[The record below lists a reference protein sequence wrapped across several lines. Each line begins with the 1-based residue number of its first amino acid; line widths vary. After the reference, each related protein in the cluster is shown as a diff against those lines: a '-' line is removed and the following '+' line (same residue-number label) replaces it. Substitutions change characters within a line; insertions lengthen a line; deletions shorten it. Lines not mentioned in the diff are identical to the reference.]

1 MTMGESNYDRLTR
14 ITQRRRNF
22 SLFVFLLLIVVVS
35 VYGNPTSKGY
45 IPFRTNPYDQPVSKN
60 DPEEFRSDRSDD
72 HQYDK
77 KTPRFYEPDTA
88 VAQEECPLQFSLGVS
103 HRSDATAPGLGGN
116 MGIQQPPI
124 IYPILPWEGPGRQVL
139 YATQYE
145 HLGMLTPSKGNIHVS
160 SSYSP
165 ADGEEAAGGGGND
178 NMNFIKEGLTEHVE
192 FPLLFESSAFQTS
205 PIIADVNGDGI
216 LDAILTDYHGG
227 LYVIGLQVAPDQKSR
242 YFFKAQVPRM
252 YVRRQWIEAMV
263 NETLGIDPYEAE
275 KIAEEEEKK
284 AEEARKAS
292 RDASAAGDEEPKD
305 ETDYDHLDQYRQ
317 NEERPHDPYH
327 SYFEYSYG
335 SGNADHETILRGVT
349 GNVLRQD
356 HDHVQGLEERRNRN
370 HYPKD
375 DQNQKVVFDSLEE
388 DENNQ
393 KVVYDSLEE
402 DENNQKVV
410 YDSLEEDEKN
420 QKVIYDSFEEDEKN
434 QKVVYDSLE
443 EDEKNQKVI
452 FDSIEE
458 DEKNQKIV
466 YDSNEEIEAD
476 HRRLQEVIEEGDQE
490 EAEDNIEGREVVDDI
505 TEWGGFAD
513 DMQRFEDDY
522 IIDTVDDDDHVININ
537 NEDPDEISEGEE
549 NKMVDENGD
558 EKNTD
563 KKGDDDTSSVHQ
575 GDDDVYPHHD
585 DYGMRDH
592 GMYDDFYQGR
602 YSDLHDD
609 YFDDKHYI
617 RLPPHILSTPVLA
630 ELPKMYNNNGE
641 TENLLFLG
649 VSYYFDEDEYEG
661 FFSYKRFE
669 HSDYGDETETERG
682 MYTANAIMIFHLG
695 DNPRWGECM
704 A

>member
-1 MTMGESNYDRLTR
+1 MTMGESNYRLTR
-14 ITQRRRNF
+14 ITQGRHF
-22 SLFVFLLLIVVVS
+22 SLFVFHLLIVLVVT

-45 IPFRTNPYDQPVSKN
+45 IPFRTNPYDQPISKN
-60 DPEEFRSDRSDD
+60 DPEDFRSDSSDD
-72 HQYDK
+72 HKLLINK
-77 KTPRFYEPDTA
+77 KQPRFYEPDTA
-88 VAQEECPLQFSLGVS
+88 VAQEECPLLFSLGVS

-160 SSYSP
+160 SV
-165 ADGEEAAGGGGND
+165 DGEDAAGGGGD

-305 ETDYDHLDQYRQ
+305 ETDYDHDRDQYRQ

-349 GNVLRQD
+349 GNVLKQE

-388 DENNQ
+388 DENSQKVVYDSLDEDEKNQ
-393 KVVYDSLEE
+393 KVVYDSFEE
-402 DENNQKVV
+402 E
-410 YDSLEEDEKN
+410 EKN

-434 QKVVYDSLE
+434 QKVIY
-443 EDEKNQKVI
+443 
-452 FDSIEE
+452 DSIEE

-466 YDSNEEIEAD
+466 YDSNEEVEAD
-476 HRRLQEVIEEGDQE
+476 HRRLQEVMEGYQE
-490 EAEDNIEGREVVDDI
+490 EVEENMEGGEVDDI

-513 DMQRFEDDY
+513 DMQRHDDDDDDDDDDDG
-522 IIDTVDDDDHVININ
+522 IIDTVDEHDVISIK
-537 NEDPDEISEGEE
+537 NEEPDENSEGGE
-549 NKMVDENGD
+549 NEMVDKSGD
-558 EKNTD
+558 EKNID
-563 KKGDDDTSSVHQ
+563 KEGDDDTSFVHR

-585 DYGMRDH
+585 DYSRDNH

-602 YSDLHDD
+602 YSELHDD

-661 FFSYKRFE
+661 FFSYKRFAN
-669 HSDYGDETETERG
+669 SDYGDETETERG

-695 DNPRWGECM
+695 DNPRWGECI

>member
-1 MTMGESNYDRLTR
+1 MG
-14 ITQRRRNF
+14 IQRRNF
-22 SLFVFLLLIVVVS
+22 SLFFFLLLVVLVVT

-45 IPFRTNPYDQPVSKN
+45 IPFRTDPYDQPISKN
-60 DPEEFRSDRSDD
+60 DPEDFRSDSSDD
-72 HQYDK
+72 HKLLINK
-77 KTPRFYEPDTA
+77 KPPRFYEPDTA
-88 VAQEECPLQFSLGVS
+88 VTQEECPLQFSLGVS

-160 SSYSP
+160 SVN
-165 ADGEEAAGGGGND
+165 GENAAGGGGDD

-292 RDASAAGDEEPKD
+292 RDASVAGDEEPQD
-305 ETDYDHLDQYRQ
+305 ETDYDHDRDHYRQ

-335 SGNADHETILRGVT
+335 SGNADHETILRGVA
-349 GNVLRQD
+349 GNVLKQD

-370 HYPKD
+370 HYPKIK
-375 DQNQKVVFDSLEE
+375 QKVVFDSLEE

-393 KVVYDSLEE
+393 KVVYDSL
-402 DENNQKVV
+402 D
-410 YDSLEEDEKN
+410 EDEKN
-420 QKVIYDSFEEDEKN
+420 QKVVYDSFEEDEKN
-434 QKVVYDSLE
+434 QKVIY
-443 EDEKNQKVI
+443 
-452 FDSIEE
+452 DSIEE

-466 YDSNEEIEAD
+466 YDSNEEVEAD
-476 HRRLQEVIEEGDQE
+476 HRRLQEVMEGDQE
-490 EAEDNIEGREVVDDI
+490 EAEENMEGGAGDDI
-505 TEWGGFAD
+505 SEWGGFAD
-513 DMQRFEDDY
+513 DMQRHDDDDDDDDDDD
-522 IIDTVDDDDHVININ
+522 IIDTV
-537 NEDPDEISEGEE
+537 EEPDEISEGGESE
-549 NKMVDENGD
+549 MVDRSGD

-563 KKGDDDTSSVHQ
+563 IEGDDDTTFVHR

-585 DYGMRDH
+585 DYSRDNH

-602 YSDLHDD
+602 YSELHDD

-661 FFSYKRFE
+661 FFSYKRFAN
-669 HSDYGDETETERG
+669 SDYGDETETERG

-695 DNPRWGECM
+695 DNPRWGECI

>member
-1 MTMGESNYDRLTR
+1 MG
-14 ITQRRRNF
+14 IQRRNF
-22 SLFVFLLLIVVVS
+22 SVFVFHLLIVFVVT

-45 IPFRTNPYDQPVSKN
+45 IPFRTDPYDQPISKN
-60 DPEEFRSDRSDD
+60 DPEDFRSDSSDD
-72 HQYDK
+72 HKLLINK
-77 KTPRFYEPDTA
+77 KPPRFYEPDTA
-88 VAQEECPLQFSLGVS
+88 VTQEECPLQFSLGVS

-160 SSYSP
+160 SVN
-165 ADGEEAAGGGGND
+165 GENAAGGGGDD

-292 RDASAAGDEEPKD
+292 RDASVAGDEEPQD
-305 ETDYDHLDQYRQ
+305 ETDYDHDRDHYRQ

-349 GNVLRQD
+349 GNVLKQD

-370 HYPKD
+370 HYPKIK
-375 DQNQKVVFDSLEE
+375 QKVVFDSLEE

-393 KVVYDSLEE
+393 KVVYDSL
-402 DENNQKVV
+402 D
-410 YDSLEEDEKN
+410 EDEKN
-420 QKVIYDSFEEDEKN
+420 QKVVYDSFEEDEKN
-434 QKVVYDSLE
+434 QKVIY
-443 EDEKNQKVI
+443 
-452 FDSIEE
+452 DSIEE

-466 YDSNEEIEAD
+466 YDSNEEVEAD
-476 HRRLQEVIEEGDQE
+476 HRRLQEVMEGDQE
-490 EAEDNIEGREVVDDI
+490 EAEENMEGGAGDDI
-505 TEWGGFAD
+505 SEWGGFAD
-513 DMQRFEDDY
+513 DMQRHDDDDDDDDDDD
-522 IIDTVDDDDHVININ
+522 IIDTV
-537 NEDPDEISEGEE
+537 EEPDEILEGGES
-549 NKMVDENGD
+549 KMVDRSGD

-563 KKGDDDTSSVHQ
+563 IEGDDDTTFVHR

-585 DYGMRDH
+585 DYSRDNH

-602 YSDLHDD
+602 YSELHDD

-661 FFSYKRFE
+661 FFSYKRFAN
-669 HSDYGDETETERG
+669 SDYGDETETERG

-695 DNPRWGECM
+695 DNPRWGECI

>member
-1 MTMGESNYDRLTR
+1 MTMG
-14 ITQRRRNF
+14 IQRRNF
-22 SLFVFLLLIVVVS
+22 SSFVFHLLIVLVVT
-35 VYGNPTSKGY
+35 VHGNPTSKGY
-45 IPFRTNPYDQPVSKN
+45 IPFRTDPYDQPISKN
-60 DPEEFRSDRSDD
+60 DPEDFRSDSSDD
-72 HQYDK
+72 HKLLINK
-77 KTPRFYEPDTA
+77 KPPRFYEPDTA
-88 VAQEECPLQFSLGVS
+88 VTQEECPLQFSLGVS

-160 SSYSP
+160 SV
-165 ADGEEAAGGGGND
+165 DGENAAGGGGDD

-292 RDASAAGDEEPKD
+292 RDASVAGDEEPQD
-305 ETDYDHLDQYRQ
+305 ETDYDHDRDHYRQ

-349 GNVLRQD
+349 GNVLKQD

-370 HYPKD
+370 HYPKIA
-375 DQNQKVVFDSLEE
+375 QKVVFDSLEE

-393 KVVYDSLEE
+393 KVVYDSL
-402 DENNQKVV
+402 D
-410 YDSLEEDEKN
+410 EDEKN
-420 QKVIYDSFEEDEKN
+420 QKVVYDSFEEDEKN
-434 QKVVYDSLE
+434 QKVIY
-443 EDEKNQKVI
+443 
-452 FDSIEE
+452 DSIEE

-466 YDSNEEIEAD
+466 YDSNEEVEAD
-476 HRRLQEVIEEGDQE
+476 HRRLQEVMEGDQE
-490 EAEDNIEGREVVDDI
+490 EAEENMEGGAGDDI
-505 TEWGGFAD
+505 SEWGGFAD
-513 DMQRFEDDY
+513 DMQRHDDDDDDDDDDD
-522 IIDTVDDDDHVININ
+522 IIDTV
-537 NEDPDEISEGEE
+537 EEPDEILEGGES
-549 NKMVDENGD
+549 KMVDRSGD

-563 KKGDDDTSSVHQ
+563 VEGDDDTTFVHR

-585 DYGMRDH
+585 DYSRDNH

-602 YSDLHDD
+602 YSELHDD

-661 FFSYKRFE
+661 FFSYKRFAN
-669 HSDYGDETETERG
+669 SDYGDETETERG

-695 DNPRWGECM
+695 DNPRWGECI

>member
-1 MTMGESNYDRLTR
+1 MTMGESNYRLTR
-14 ITQRRRNF
+14 ITQGRNF
-22 SLFVFLLLIVVVS
+22 SLFVFHLLIALVAT
-35 VYGNPTSKGY
+35 VYGNPISKGY
-45 IPFRTNPYDQPVSKN
+45 IPFRTNPYDQPISKN
-60 DPEEFRSDRSDD
+60 DPEDFRSDSSDD
-72 HQYDK
+72 HKLLINK
-77 KTPRFYEPDTA
+77 KPPRFYEPDTA

-145 HLGMLTPSKGNIHVS
+145 YLGMLTPSKGNIHVS
-160 SSYSP
+160 SV
-165 ADGEEAAGGGGND
+165 DGEDAAGGGDD

-227 LYVIGLQVAPDQKSR
+227 LYVIGLQVAPEQKSR

-292 RDASAAGDEEPKD
+292 RDASTAGDEEPKD
-305 ETDYDHLDQYRQ
+305 ETDYDHDRDQYRQ

-335 SGNADHETILRGVT
+335 SGSADHETILRGVT
-349 GNVLRQD
+349 GNVLKQD

-393 KVVYDSLEE
+393 KVVYDSLDE
-402 DENNQKVV
+402 DEKNQKVI
-410 YDSLEEDEKN
+410 YDSFEVDEKN

-434 QKVVYDSLE
+434 QKVIY
-443 EDEKNQKVI
+443 
-452 FDSIEE
+452 DSIEE
-458 DEKNQKIV
+458 DEKNQKII
-466 YDSNEEIEAD
+466 YDSNEEVEAD
-476 HRRLQEVIEEGDQE
+476 HRRLQGVMEGDQE
-490 EAEDNIEGREVVDDI
+490 EAEENMEGGEVDDI

-513 DMQRFEDDY
+513 DMQRHDDDDDDD
-522 IIDTVDDDDHVININ
+522 IIDTVDDDDDDVISIN
-537 NEDPDEISEGEE
+537 NEEPDEISEGGESV
-549 NKMVDENGD
+549 MVDKSGD
-558 EKNTD
+558 EKNVD
-563 KKGDDDTSSVHQ
+563 KEGDGDTSFVHR

-585 DYGMRDH
+585 DYSRDNH

-602 YSDLHDD
+602 YSELHDD

-661 FFSYKRFE
+661 FFSYKRFAN
-669 HSDYGDETETERG
+669 SDYGDETETERG

-695 DNPRWGECM
+695 DNPRWGECI

>member
-1 MTMGESNYDRLTR
+1 MG
-14 ITQRRRNF
+14 IQRRNF
-22 SLFVFLLLIVVVS
+22 SLFVFLLLVVLVVT

-45 IPFRTNPYDQPVSKN
+45 IPFRTDPYDQPISKN
-60 DPEEFRSDRSDD
+60 DPEDFRSDSSDD
-72 HQYDK
+72 HKLLINK
-77 KTPRFYEPDTA
+77 KPPRFYEPDTA
-88 VAQEECPLQFSLGVS
+88 VTQEECPLQFSLGVS

-160 SSYSP
+160 SVN
-165 ADGEEAAGGGGND
+165 GENAAGGGGDD

-292 RDASAAGDEEPKD
+292 RDASVAGDEEPQD
-305 ETDYDHLDQYRQ
+305 ETDYDYDHDRDHYRQ

-349 GNVLRQD
+349 GNVLKQD

-370 HYPKD
+370 HYPKIA
-375 DQNQKVVFDSLEE
+375 QKVVFDSLEE

-393 KVVYDSLEE
+393 KVVYDSL
-402 DENNQKVV
+402 D
-410 YDSLEEDEKN
+410 EDEKN
-420 QKVIYDSFEEDEKN
+420 QKVVYDSFEEDEKN
-434 QKVVYDSLE
+434 QKVIY
-443 EDEKNQKVI
+443 
-452 FDSIEE
+452 DSIEE

-466 YDSNEEIEAD
+466 YDSNEEVEAD
-476 HRRLQEVIEEGDQE
+476 HRRLQEVMEGDQE
-490 EAEDNIEGREVVDDI
+490 EAEENMEGGAGDDI
-505 TEWGGFAD
+505 SEWGGFAD
-513 DMQRFEDDY
+513 DMQRHDDDDDDDDDDD
-522 IIDTVDDDDHVININ
+522 IIDTV
-537 NEDPDEISEGEE
+537 EEPDEISEGGESE
-549 NKMVDENGD
+549 MVDRSGD

-563 KKGDDDTSSVHQ
+563 KEGDDDTTFVHR

-585 DYGMRDH
+585 DYSRDNH

-602 YSDLHDD
+602 YSELHDD

-661 FFSYKRFE
+661 FFSYKRFAN
-669 HSDYGDETETERG
+669 SDYGDETETERG

-695 DNPRWGECM
+695 DNPRWGECI